1 MIHRYL
7 RLPVHRLLSAACLLM
22 MGSHVHSVE
31 IPLEARSFTPVTGG
45 GEIFEGTQL
54 YVSSFNEDVFSA
66 SNPTDV
72 VIIEDMT
79 ALMLDE
85 KDEDID
91 SDDVY
96 VFVAN
101 YSGYNTGTEET
112 AETGSLVFEIPV
124 EANRFGSGTVKGFY
138 RKTGPW
144 QRRQTDQEF
153 LLDGITGTLS
163 YESLKKSR
171 DVDFVLNGTYEGEAF
186 RITGTALSSVLST
199 EFLSMSSWQADEDSD
214 FDFSFVNATLRRDGN
229 TYTGFFNR
237 SDTEEPNNWESLFA
251 IYRVTDTNDSDGD
264 GVPDLSDLGSD
275 QILGVLAKH
284 SIQTG
289 SDSYWSNDLNTTVM
303 VDAKQFWLFG
313 ENIGWFYLPDQND
326 ATAIRVYLPD
336 ERLGWLTTNA
346 EMSPSY
352 IRESDGV
359 EIRFDQ
365 VNGAIAFY
373 DSELDAWFPLND

>member
-1 MIHRYL
+1 
-7 RLPVHRLLSAACLLM
+7 M
-22 MGSHVHSVE
+22 MGSHVYSVE
-31 IPLEARSFTPVTGG
+31 IPLEAQSFTPVTGG
-45 GEIFEGTQL
+45 SEIFDGTQL
-54 YVSSFNEDVFSA
+54 YVSSFSEEVFSA

-85 KDEDID
+85 KDEDND

-101 YSGYNTGTEET
+101 YSGYNTSSEET

-124 EANRFGSGTVKGFY
+124 EENQFGSGTVKGFY

-163 YESLKKSR
+163 YQSLKKSR
-171 DVDFVLNGTYEGEAF
+171 DVDFVLNGTHEGEAF
-186 RITGTALSSVLST
+186 RITGTAISSVLST

-214 FDFSFVNATLRRDGN
+214 FKFSFVNATLRRDGN

-275 QILGVLAKH
+275 QILGVLSTH

-289 SDSYWSNDLNTTVM
+289 SSSYWSNDLNTTVM

-336 ERLGWLTTNA
+336 ERLGWLTTHA

-359 EIRFDQ
+359 EVRFDLLD
-365 VNGAIAFY
+365 GEIAFY
-373 DSELDAWFPLND
+373 DSELDAWFTLNY